1 MKKAR
6 NRAVTCLTSSQ
17 MNDDMTRA
25 RSIDGEGGLEAR
37 AKPAPSLATSLRQA
51 LQGAVF
57 PLSRAQLVL
66 VARENA
72 APAELLT
79 LMAGLPSQEFR
90 SLEAVEFSLEGSVQ
104 DQARAQHEANSD
116 ER

>member
-1 MKKAR
+1 
-6 NRAVTCLTSSQ
+6 

-37 AKPAPSLATSLRQA
+37 AKPTPSLEASLRQA

-79 LMAGLPSQEFR
+79 LMAGLPAGEFR
-90 SLEAVEFSLEGSVQ
+90 SLESVEFSIEGTVQ
-104 DQARAQHEANSD
+104 DTARDLRKAGRN

>member
-1 MKKAR
+1 
-6 NRAVTCLTSSQ
+6 

-25 RSIDGEGGLEAR
+25 RPAPVEGGSEAR
-37 AKPAPSLATSLRQA
+37 AKPLLSLASLLRQS

-57 PLSRAQLVL
+57 PLSMEQLVR

-79 LMAGLPSQEFR
+79 LLSGLPRGEFR
-90 SLEAVEFSLEGSVQ
+90 SLEDVEFALRG
-104 DQARAQHEANSD
+104 D
-116 ER
+116 